1 MSWDFAILTSLGP
14 FIRSQC
20 MHVMSLWSAQ
30 NPKSAP
36 GAHCSRRTCKQAGH
50 IPHLWSSRPSWGSP
64 ATPTGGTPTT
74 TATGCPTTANPAV
87 GAFLSRLQRLQLLA
101 GSPKQTVQW
110 SPHATD
116 SAGAHCPNGD
126 SPGRPVKWQQTAGA
140 VQHAKEGDAAWETDW
155 GTWQGVQPV
164 GGRAQSGGGARC
176 CRFWS

>member
-1 MSWDFAILTSLGP
+1 
-14 FIRSQC
+14 
-20 MHVMSLWSAQ
+20 MSLWSAQ

-36 GAHCSRRTCKQAGH
+36 GAHCSRRTCKQPGH
-50 IPHLWSSRPSWGSP
+50 IPRLWSSQPSGGFP

-74 TATGCPTTANPAV
+74 TATGCPTTATPTD

-110 SPHATD
+110 SPTATG
-116 SAGAHCPNGD
+116 SAGACCSDGD
-126 SPGRPVKWQQTAGA
+126 SPGRVKWKQTAGA
-140 VQHAKEGDAAWETDW
+140 THAVQHAREGNAAWETDW

-164 GGRAQSGGGARC
+164 SERAQSGGGARC